1 MKAMILAAGR
11 GERMRPLTNTIP
23 KPLLPVANK
32 PLIVYHLEKIAAI
45 GITEVVI
52 NIAYLGDEIRTVLGE
67 GSQWG
72 LSIHYSVEPEPLETG
87 GALLHA
93 LPLLGKDPFLLVNGD
108 VWTDIDFSELIISP
122 LHHSVARLLLVTNP
136 EHNLLGDFS
145 INNHQVVE
153 KQASLSTYTFSGV
166 AFVHP
171 KIIRDYPNK
180 RTIFPLRE
188 VFAYYIEQG
197 LLEGVVHK
205 GQWCDVGTP
214 ARLEALN
221 NFLCTM

>member
-11 GERMRPLTNTIP
+11 GERMRPLTDTLP

-32 PLIVYHLEKIAAI
+32 PLIIYHLEKMAAI

-52 NIAYLGDEIRTVLGE
+52 NIAYLGDEIRKALGN
-67 GSQWG
+67 GSRWG
-72 LSIHYSVEPEPLETG
+72 LTIKYSLESELLDTA

-93 LPLLGKDPFLLVNGD
+93 LPLLGHDPFLLVNGD
-108 VWTDIDFSELIISP
+108 VWTDIDFSELIS
-122 LHHSVARLLLVTNP
+122 LSLNNFAARLLFVNNP
-136 EHNLLGDFS
+136 EHNLQGDFA
-145 INNHQVVE
+145 INDHTVIK
-153 KQASLSTYTFSGV
+153 KQKSLLSYTFSGI
-166 AFVHP
+166 AFINP
-171 KIIRDYPNK
+171 IMIREYPHK

-197 LLEGVVHK
+197 LLEGVVYE